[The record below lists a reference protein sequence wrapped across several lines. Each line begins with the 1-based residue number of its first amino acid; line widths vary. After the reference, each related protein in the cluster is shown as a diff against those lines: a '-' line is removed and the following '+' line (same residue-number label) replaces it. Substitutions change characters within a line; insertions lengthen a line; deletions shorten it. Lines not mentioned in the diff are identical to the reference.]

1 MESGVSGPRS
11 SASGAA
17 GLFFHLQ
24 PLWWKVER
32 REASMHALGD
42 WVSGISISEKG
53 ENERRRSW
61 DVSQEI
67 SPRNLAQGRAL

>member
-1 MESGVSGPRS
+1 MGSGVSGPRS
-11 SASGAA
+11 SVSSAA
-17 GLFFHLQ
+17 GLFVHLQ

-42 WVSGISISEKG
+42 WVSGISIKEK
-53 ENERRRSW
+53 EEKERRRSW
-61 DVSQEI
+61 DVSRKI